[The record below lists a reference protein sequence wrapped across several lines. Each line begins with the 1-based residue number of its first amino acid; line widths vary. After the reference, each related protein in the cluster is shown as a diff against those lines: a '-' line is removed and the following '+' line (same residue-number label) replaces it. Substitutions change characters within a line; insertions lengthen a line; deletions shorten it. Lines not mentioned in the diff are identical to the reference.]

1 VPIHQIGERWI
12 KKFERGKLAALGA
25 LKRRLEKRDE

>member
-1 VPIHQIGERWI
+1 MTSAARI